1 MTVPFGISSRF
12 SLMTLISKFTTR
24 TIMIQRVPEEF
35 VGLSM
40 TNYIMAAD
48 DYFPIIYKVNILAE
62 VFNIAAIVWLIV
74 ATALI
79 IAFGFIYFITN
90 SDLKS
95 ATLLREN
102 IYISEKVTSPA
113 VYGVFRHRIILP
125 VSYNK
130 NDLPYILMHE
140 RKHIRRADNLRRVI
154 AFVITSIHWFNPFA
168 WIFLREYLT
177 ETELACD
184 EAVLSGYDENERK
197 RYALSLV
204 NAAENREI
212 FASAFGGAEIRV
224 RISRILSY
232 KKLSVFSL
240 CAFAVLA
247 VTVIYVLITNAV

>member
-1 MTVPFGISSRF
+1 
-12 SLMTLISKFTTR
+12 
-24 TIMIQRVPEEF
+24 
-35 VGLSM
+35 
-40 TNYIMAAD
+40 
-48 DYFPIIYKVNILAE
+48 
-62 VFNIAAIVWLIV
+62 
-74 ATALI
+74 
-79 IAFGFIYFITN
+79 
-90 SDLKS
+90 
-95 ATLLREN
+95 
-102 IYISEKVTSPA
+102 
-113 VYGVFRHRIILP
+113 
-125 VSYNK
+125 
-130 NDLPYILMHE
+130 MHE

-154 AFVITSIHWFNPFA
+154 AFVITSIHWFNPFT